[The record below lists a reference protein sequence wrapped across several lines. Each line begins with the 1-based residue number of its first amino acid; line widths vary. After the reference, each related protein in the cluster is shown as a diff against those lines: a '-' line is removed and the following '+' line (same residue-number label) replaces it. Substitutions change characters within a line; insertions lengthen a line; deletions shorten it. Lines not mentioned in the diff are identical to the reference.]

1 MEVEMPNE
9 KIDQL
14 IDVLEKQEIEV
25 SRLRVM
31 SGVCIKTLY
40 NEWLILGYNG
50 YVRSIICWIVCRLPV
65 QKRAV
70 GGHMWYWSGQLL

>member
-25 SRLRVM
+25 SYLKVM
-31 SGVCIKTLY
+31 SGESKQWTSEI
-40 NEWLILGYNG
+40 IFSGHNG
-50 YVRSIICWIVCRLPV
+50 YVRSIICWIVCCLFV

-70 GGHMWYWSGQLL
+70 SGFVFLVCELVS